1 MKTLKKILA
10 AVLTVVMLM
19 SIASVAVYA
28 ADYSFAYYHANEDM
42 EIYVTA
48 FKGEVP
54 ADGYVEIP
62 DEIDGYK
69 VIGVAEHTFDNLQ
82 ELKGISVSEYV
93 IDIHEDAFYGCNNN
107 IDVHVR
113 VEEEEDIFDSEE
125 WFEEHKQ
132 DYVIENDTLVK
143 YKGTDK
149 IVTIP
154 YNCVKVGKDA
164 FKDNTDI
171 TTVYFEKNLKVIE
184 DGAFEGCTYLA
195 NVHVAPGITD
205 IEVGRNAFEGTKWLA
220 NYPSE
225 FVSIGTNLIKYK
237 GELDKVTIP
246 NVFKSIS
253 AGAFYIGEEKAEDIV
268 FKVRVPKSIEKFG
281 EDCFLLYNS
290 ITPVYP
296 ELVVYEDSA
305 VDKYLH
311 EEGIDHVYAALPGD
325 VINDNKITAGD
336 ARYVLRLSAKL
347 EIPEDAEEML
357 YVADMTGDNRIAAD
371 DARLILRI
379 AAKLEKYSIGDIYSL
394 PRTDYEV
401 LLTAANALSTARAYG
416 CAYSM
421 NEYQYLSDIKMN
433 TNTKT
438 YLNMYNTELTPEK
451 KAVTVTYNQDSPEAY
466 ENLFDITLLD
476 SSKIKSHSCE
486 IKEGKYYITIV
497 LENETVNGN
506 DVVASTF
513 TEKMFPVETVAHFTS
528 KAMDKYWYN
537 DSIKYNMTYNDCTLK
552 MVINTGNLTIDSIDL
567 QMNYDF
573 EIEGKI
579 MGIAIKDG
587 KNPATA
593 TRTDVVR
600 YSSFVYFSK

>member
-10 AVLTVVMLM
+10 AVLAVVMLM
-19 SIASVAVYA
+19 SIAVTAFA
-28 ADYSFAYYHANEDM
+28 ADYSFAYYIANEYEDV
-42 EIYVTA
+42 YVTA
-48 FKGEVP
+48 FRGEVP

-62 DEIDGYK
+62 DEIDGHR

-93 IDIHEDAFYGCNNN
+93 IDIHEDAFYGCNNI

-113 VEEEEDIFDSEE
+113 VEEDEDIFNSEE

-154 YNCVKVGKDA
+154 YNCVKISKEA

-184 DGAFEGCTYLA
+184 ESAFEGCKYLA
-195 NVHVAPGITD
+195 NVIIAPGITD
-205 IEVGRNAFEGTKWLA
+205 IEVGKNAFEGTKWLA

-237 GELDKVTIP
+237 GEPDKVTIP

-253 AGAFYIGEEKAEDIV
+253 SGAFYTGEEKAEDIA
-268 FKVRVPKSIEKFG
+268 FKVRVPKSLEKFG
-281 EDCFLLYNS
+281 EDAFLLYNS

-296 ELVVYEDSA
+296 ELVVISNSA
-305 VDKYLH
+305 ADKYLH
-311 EEGIDHVYAALPGD
+311 EKGIAHVYAALPGD
-325 VINDNKITAGD
+325 AINDNKITAGD

-357 YVADMTGDNRIAAD
+357 YVADMTGDNRVAAD

-379 AAKLEKYSIGDIYSL
+379 AAKLEKYTIGDIYSL

-416 CAYSM
+416 CAYAK

-438 YLNMYNTELTPEK
+438 YFNMYKTELTPEK
-451 KAVTVTYNQDSPEAY
+451 KAVTVTYNQNTPEAY
-466 ENLFDITLLD
+466 ENLFDITLID
-476 SSKIKSHSCE
+476 ASKIKSHSCE
-486 IKEGKYYITIV
+486 IKEGKYYIEIV
-497 LENETVNGN
+497 LEDETVNGN

-513 TEKMFPVETVAHFTS
+513 TEKMFPVESVAHFTS
-528 KAMDKYWYN
+528 KAVDKYWYN

-573 EIEGKI
+573 EVEGKI

-600 YSSFVYFSK
+600 YSNFVYFSK